1 MFLVLGEKPSVAQ
14 ALAEVLGAK
23 KREDGYLEGE
33 DCIVSWC
40 LGHLAEYAAPGK
52 YMMKGIRNGSLQT
65 FLFFQRHGSYGL
77 PKIKKSSLMY

>member
-33 DCIVSWC
+33 GLCCKLVSGTFGRVC
-40 LGHLAEYAAPGK
+40 SS
-52 YMMKGIRNGSLQT
+52 GS
-65 FLFFQRHGSYGL
+65 
-77 PKIKKSSLMY
+77 I